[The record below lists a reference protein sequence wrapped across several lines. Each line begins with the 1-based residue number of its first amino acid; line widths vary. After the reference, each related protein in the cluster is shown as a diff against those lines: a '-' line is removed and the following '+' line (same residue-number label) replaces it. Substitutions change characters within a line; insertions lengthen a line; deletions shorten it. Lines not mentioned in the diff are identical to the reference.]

1 MTADPSQHER
11 FYKMSQMIAAEMN
24 DDTGALSF
32 DKASTPQVLDLCMT
46 PGGYSAAI
54 LRLNPT
60 ASIDG
65 ITLPP
70 GDGGYEALLPY
81 GSANS
86 RVCVVFTDI
95 TMLATE
101 YGVDMKEVPT
111 DHPDVQKL
119 TSLRPYQDKRY
130 DLVLCDGLV
139 LHGKKWDSYRDSCEA
154 TRLTNAQWILGLQRI
169 KPGGTLII
177 LLHKLDTFHSMMLVR
192 SFCAF
197 ATVELFKPKR
207 SDALRSS
214 FYMVAKDVQPH
225 SADAEVALTRYKSF
239 WYNATFRRGAGSG
252 EAADRDDKREDVKVV
267 LEEFGPKLGELGRR
281 IWII

>member
-1 MTADPSQHER
+1 
-11 FYKMSQMIAAEMN
+11 MSQMIAAEMN

-81 GSANS
+81 GSADS

-252 EAADRDDKREDVKVV
+252 EAADRDDKERM
-267 LEEFGPKLGELGRR
+267 
-281 IWII
+281 